1 MRRVFFLK
9 FSVCRG
15 AVLENYSGRREFLI
29 PPLLLFL
36 PFFFVLFTFIS
47 FVCHK
52 MHKILQP
59 KFKLFEDKCSS
70 NCLDSFTNENKLTKI
85 DPKKIIFGHHIFPLN
100 FTWKWCFRWN
110 SVRKTYISIIF
121 FWASKVNAAETLMY
135 PVQKLAGKTYTT
147 VTV

>member
-1 MRRVFFLK
+1 
-9 FSVCRG
+9 
-15 AVLENYSGRREFLI
+15 
-29 PPLLLFL
+29 
-36 PFFFVLFTFIS
+36 
-47 FVCHK
+47 

-59 KFKLFEDKCSS
+59 KFKLFEDKCSL

-110 SVRKTYISIIF
+110 SVRKTYVSIIF

-147 VTV
+147 VTVYSFFCKKLLCSLLVTTRVFQIVSYPKYGGKLRFPQSESKDLE